1 MNIRMQNK
9 LNLLRKAGKATILAI
24 ETSCDETAAAIVRDG
39 RVVLSNVLYSQ
50 IEIHKQYGGVVPEIA
65 SRNHVEKLP
74 YIVQDALDKAG
85 MTFADIDAFAVT
97 SGPGLVGALL
107 TGVSYAKALA
117 YAQDKPLIA
126 VNHMEGHISANY
138 ITHPSL
144 EPPFMCLVVSGGHT
158 NIIHVSDYCTYEV
171 LGSTRD
177 DAAGEAFDKVAR
189 VLGLTY
195 PGGPNVQ
202 RLAEQG
208 DPGKYTFTKPFKGE
222 DHLDFSFSGIKTAV
236 INLVR
241 GFEVRKQEYE
251 KADVAASFQKAAVD
265 LLVGNVFEAARRT
278 GIRDVVLGGGVS
290 ANAVLREQALKHQGE
305 YRVYLPDLKYCTDNA
320 AMIASAAFYS
330 MMKGCTAADLALN
343 ATPGMELL

>member
-1 MNIRMQNK
+1 MQKQEKLNK
-9 LNLLRKAGKATILAI
+9 LRTAERVNILAI
-24 ETSCDETAAAIVRDG
+24 ETSCDETAAAVVCNG
-39 RVVLSNVLYSQ
+39 RKVLSNVLYSQ

-74 YIVQDALDKAG
+74 YIVRGALEEAGLSWDQIDAL
-85 MTFADIDAFAVT
+85 AVT

-117 YAQDKPLIA
+117 YALGKPLVA

-138 ITHPSL
+138 ITHMQL
-144 EPPFMCLVVSGGHT
+144 EPPFICLIASGGHT
-158 NIIHVSDYCTYEV
+158 NIVKVTDYCNYEV

-208 DPGKYTFTKPFKGE
+208 DPDCYVFTKPFHGE
-222 DHLDFSFSGIKTAV
+222 SHLDFSFSGIKTAV

-241 GFEVRKQEYE
+241 GFEVRGQEYR
-251 KADVAASFQKAAVD
+251 KADVAASFQKAAVS
-265 LLVGNVFEAARRT
+265 LLIENVFEAARRT
-278 GIRDVVLGGGVS
+278 GIKKVVLGGGVS
-290 ANAVLREQALKHQGE
+290 ANSALRAQALQQKNYQ
-305 YRVYLPDLKYCTDNA
+305 VYLPDLRYCTDNG
-320 AMIASAAFYS
+320 AMIASAAYYS
-330 MMKGCTAADLALN
+330 IIKGCAEADLTLN
-343 ATPGMELL
+343 AKPGMELI